1 METSQIL
8 LNNGLTF
15 LAVATGIMLV
25 VVGGFLI
32 KLIIDLSKLA
42 QNVDE
47 TTTVVRNELRPTL
60 RELNESL
67 HTVNDFMKSTDKGID
82 KGIEQGIEKGI
93 EKERHTLIT
102 TMFKN
107 GATIDSLEKLT
118 GLDKKELEK
127 ILNIRK

>member
-67 HTVNDFMKSTDKGID
+67 HTVNDFMKSIGEDFIKD
-82 KGIEQGIEKGI
+82 NK
-93 EKERHTLIT
+93 L
-102 TMFKN
+102 KN
-107 GATIDSLEKLT
+107 KLLLEFFEKLI
-118 GLDKKELEK
+118 KVKH
-127 ILNIRK
+127 

>member
-32 KLIIDLSKLA
+32 KLILDTANLA
-42 QNVDE
+42 RNIDE
-47 TTTVVRNELRPTL
+47 TTSVVRNELRPTL

-67 HTVNDFMKSTDKGID
+67 HTLNDFMKSTDKGID
-82 KGIEQGIEKGI
+82 KMRDAMEGAFGASAATFSKLKFLSGSLISGLYKGFSTV
-93 EKERHTLIT
+93 R
-102 TMFKN
+102 
-107 GATIDSLEKLT
+107 KL
-118 GLDKKELEK
+118 LKK
-127 ILNIRK
+127 

>member
-47 TTTVVRNELRPTL
+47 TTTVVRNELQLKTYL
-60 RELNESL
+60 VLALLLYQNWNSFQV
-67 HTVNDFMKSTDKGID
+67 H
-82 KGIEQGIEKGI
+82 
-93 EKERHTLIT
+93 
-102 TMFKN
+102 
-107 GATIDSLEKLT
+107 
-118 GLDKKELEK
+118 
-127 ILNIRK
+127 